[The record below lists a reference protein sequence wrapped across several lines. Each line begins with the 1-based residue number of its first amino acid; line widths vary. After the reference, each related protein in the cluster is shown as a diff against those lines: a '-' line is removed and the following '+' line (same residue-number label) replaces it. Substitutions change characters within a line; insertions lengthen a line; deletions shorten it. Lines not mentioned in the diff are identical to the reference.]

1 MDKKETEEARWE
13 AERDAGIIQ
22 EYAKIKADSKR
33 YNKALKVIRTQKNE
47 LAKILKSKE
56 G

>member
-1 MDKKETEEARWE
+1 MAKKETEELRWE
-13 AERDAGIIQ
+13 AESDARVIQ

-33 YNKALKVIRTQKNE
+33 YKRALEVIRTQKNE